1 MRSLAW
7 WRGLRA
13 KRDLLVRGLNAID
26 GIKLRVARRRLL
38 LLPRYQ
44 RSAGAHGRGRHEQV
58 VSPSGCSPEQHTA
71 VLAGTA
77 FGPGG
82 EGHLRLC
89 YATEPVEL
97 ERALAAIRR
106 LVGAL
111 ARFRPRRAPHPVLKA

>member
-1 MRSLAW
+1 MVA
-7 WRGLRA
+7 GLRA
-13 KRDLLVRGLNAID
+13 KRDMLVSGLNAIE
-26 GIKLRVARRRLL
+26 GISCASPAGAFYCFPDISGVLERAGGGLTCKSFAERLL
-38 LLPRYQ
+38 VE
-44 RSAGAHGRGRHEQV
+44 H
-58 VSPSGCSPEQHTA
+58 HTA

-89 YATEPVEL
+89 YAAEPAEL

-111 ARFRPRRAPHPVLKA
+111 VPVPAA